1 MTSSQKLKL
10 YIDIQ
15 SFIFL
20 ISSSCKN
27 FDKGNTKKRN
37 KTYIKQQK
45 QMYIIPFAVY
55 PKH

>member
-1 MTSSQKLKL
+1 MTLSQKLKL

-20 ISSSCKN
+20 TSSSCKN
-27 FDKGNTKKRN
+27 FDKGNTKKI
-37 KTYIKQQK
+37 KHKIKQQK
-45 QMYIIPFAVY
+45 QMYIMPFAIY